1 MSTLTLTRPNITH
14 LSHNKLSLHTWDVS
28 AQPFIPRTTNTSSPT
43 SEYGSMS
50 STPCT
55 SSPEYSQPAVV
66 TTGGPKPLGV
76 PDPVTLL
83 FNRAANQNVHF
94 GNSSDNLLQPSEID
108 HQHSKR
114 IASSTTTP
122 CRHSSTTSRSNKYYN
137 QPYINKT
144 PLMATTEY
152 FMERWD
158 ENKEIKSVT
167 HSFLEGL
174 YLDERKCSNVPSLFG
189 SSSPYPPVGLHQ
201 LPSLMSIWKP
211 YYPNQ
216 SPSAYIFGAHPEY
229 AIDAFRDHEFNY
241 EIYKWFK

>member
-14 LSHNKLSLHTWDVS
+14 LGHNQLSLHTWDVS
-28 AQPFIPRTTNTSSPT
+28 AQPFIPRTTTSPT
-43 SEYGSMS
+43 SEYGSMPS
-50 STPCT
+50 SPCA
-55 SSPEYSQPAVV
+55 SSPEYPRQSAVV
-66 TTGGPKPLGV
+66 TGASKALGV

-94 GNSSDNLLQPSEID
+94 GKSSDVLLQQSEAD
-108 HQHSKR
+108 QYSKQ
-114 IASSTTTP
+114 IASTTTP
-122 CRHSSTTSRSNKYYN
+122 CRRSSSSRSHKFYN
-137 QPYINKT
+137 QPFINKT

-174 YLDERKCSNVPSLFG
+174 YLDERKHSNVPSLFG

-211 YYPNQ
+211 YYPNT
-216 SPSAYIFGAHPEY
+216 SPSTYIFGAHPEY
-229 AIDAFRDHEFNY
+229 AIQAFRNHEFNY
-241 EIYKWFK
+241 DIYKCFK